1 MAVFSPSRRQMANDY
16 LWPFLQSSDLTAKAY
31 VISGMKDVWA

>member
-1 MAVFSPSRRQMANDY
+1 MAVFSPSRCQMANDY
-16 LWPFLQSSDLTAKAY
+16 LRPFLQRGDPAAKVY

>member
-1 MAVFSPSRRQMANDY
+1 MAVFSLSRRQMANDY
-16 LWPFLQSSDLTAKAY
+16 LWPFLQRGDLAASVY